1 MDNLR
6 LGIEW
11 DVNEAQLNASMAG
24 ARKQI
29 TSTSQ
34 TVEEMEDSVNQSL
47 ILFKEQNETLKNQ
60 SSIVE
65 TLKSKIS
72 GLQLAIIGASDIT
85 AISKLNKE
93 LQVYENELTKVNRA
107 GRQGFDDQGRAMISN
122 EGILQRLARAA
133 ALYERGMIE
142 ATRPENIEKYSQ
154 KLALVNSQISQMTKG
169 VSVNGNFNGLQNSIN
184 QISRELP
191 AFTYSIQTGFMAIS
205 NNLPIFADELV
216 RIRKENE
223 ALNASGK
230 KGVPVWKQLAQG
242 LFSWGT
248 LMSVGI
254 TLLTVYGKEIGSW
267 ISKLIGGK
275 NALDNLKAS
284 QESLNKAFSDSSFVK
299 AMQDVNRLRTAVDM
313 AKDGFVDKK
322 AVVEEY
328 NKTIGQTTGEIKSLD
343 EAERFLIDNAN
354 NYVKM
359 MLYKAAANKSLE
371 EAALSAIEAEKIRI
385 KDLKD
390 FEKTADRQSNKGHFS
405 TGGGAYVSQTDIKN
419 ANDFAIKEAA
429 RRKGE
434 EVKIH
439 EDAEKK
445 QLTISENFMKKAQ
458 SFAGKMNISV
468 FGDDPKKVKDT
479 SAKMESLFDKIAKG
493 RADMQNKI
501 LDLDKEY
508 ARKSMES
515 DEAELQALKDKFAKF
530 RRIIEAENT
539 EIAKYNNKNKGK
551 KGFKPVTLLDVGE
564 VDPIEKRATEDVVYK
579 QDTAKLAK
587 EIEEQK
593 KLFTEYEEYK
603 NKLGQDK
610 ANDTFK
616 DRLNGF
622 KTYVEYLKSVADKEA
637 EAMQAVDKKT
647 ASAGQEQRAK
657 LIEKESKEA
666 LSAEQK
672 KQTDLLALIITYDQK
687 RKELIRKFEEERAGL
702 IAGSSAEE
710 LSAFDRKHIEE
721 LNQLDDANIQKLTSY
736 KALFD
741 GIDKLTDAGARKVI
755 KDAEGMLASGI
766 NVSPEMLKK
775 IRETL
780 KDATKSLDERL
791 PDRVMK
797 LSGAF
802 GEMASSIGQVN
813 EELGSMLQGV
823 SNVLKAT
830 VQISGGFKD
839 LTKGINN
846 YQQNK
851 TDGGGGLLG
860 GISAIAGIAGPA
872 GQIVSAVAG
881 VASGV
886 VKFFGAAKES
896 ARLAEKQL
904 KEYQDK
910 IIEGELEYGRLL
922 RERARSQ
929 GAVNE
934 MTLKELEIQRELLET
949 QLKSAKLRDLSYNKN
964 INIGKFTFTTAE
976 KVKRE
981 EVLTDYEYALE
992 KILQDGT
999 EVTGQRKEKYGG
1011 FLGIGKKTR
1020 LVDVTDSLAGK
1031 TYEDLEKLYTEG
1043 KMNDATKA
1051 LFENLQKAKNE
1062 VDDINELMKEIDE
1075 TIMDKMSGGVSA
1087 SSISSTIIQG
1097 FKDGKRGAIDFADDI
1112 HDIIQNAL
1120 LSAMSATVLEEPLRE
1135 LVKKF
1140 REDSKDGL
1148 TQEEID
1154 AFKTG
1159 YESVVQKGLDA
1170 MKEIDKI
1177 TGGKIGSDSGSL
1189 SSGRINRTVS
1199 EDTASGILGFERSR
1213 YDLAKQQLLA
1223 VQSALDFEKKS
1234 YEEIVES
1241 VRYLKA
1247 IEQNTKD
1254 TVFELKNVVSELK
1267 KVNNNTS
1274 QQSNR
1279 AYTG

>member
-11 DVNEAQLNASMAG
+11 DVNEAQLNASMAD

-169 VSVNGNFNGLQNSIN
+169 VSVNGSFNGLQNSIN

-254 TLLTVYGKEIGSW
+254 TLLTVYGKEIGNW
-267 ISKLIGGK
+267 ISKLLGGK

-284 QESLNKAFSDSSFVK
+284 QESLNKAFADSSFIK
-299 AMQDVNRLRTAVDM
+299 AMQDINRLRTAVDM
-313 AKDGFVDKK
+313 AKSGFVDKK

-328 NKTIGQTTGEIKSLD
+328 NKTIGKTTGEIKSLD

-390 FEKTADRQSNKGHFS
+390 FEKTIDRQSNKGQFS

-419 ANDFAIKEAA
+419 SNDFAIKEAK
-429 RRKGE
+429 RRKDE
-434 EVKIH
+434 EVKIY
-439 EDAEKK
+439 EEAEKK
-445 QLTISENFMKKAQ
+445 QMTISENFMKKAQ

-479 SAKMESLFDKIAKG
+479 SAKMESLYDKIVKG
-493 RADMQNKI
+493 RTDMQNKI

-530 RRIIEAENT
+530 RRIIETENT

-551 KGFKPVTLLDVGE
+551 KGFKPVALLDVGE

-579 QDTAKLAK
+579 QGTTKLAK

-593 KLFTEYEEYK
+593 KLFAEYEEYK
-603 NKLGQDK
+603 SKLGQDK
-610 ANDTFK
+610 ADDTFK
-616 DRLNGF
+616 DRLKGF
-622 KTYVEYLKSVADKEA
+622 KTYVEYLKSVADKEG
-637 EAMQAVDKKT
+637 EAVQAVDKKT

-666 LSAEQK
+666 VSAEQK

-702 IAGSSAEE
+702 VAGSTADE

-755 KDAEGMLASGI
+755 KDAESMLASGI

-780 KDATKSLDERL
+780 KDATESLDERL

-830 VQISGGFKD
+830 VQVNSGIKD

-846 YQQNK
+846 YAANK
-851 TDGGGGLLG
+851 KDGGGGILG
-860 GISAIAGIAGPA
+860 SISAIAGIAGPV
-872 GQIVSAVAG
+872 GQIVGAVG
-881 VASGV
+881 SVVSGV
-886 VKFFGAAKES
+886 IGFFNAAKES
-896 ARLAEKQL
+896 ARQAEKQL
-904 KEYQDK
+904 KEYQD
-910 IIEGELEYGRLL
+910 IVLAGEFEYNRLL
-922 RERARSQ
+922 RERAREHESI
-929 GAVNE
+929 NE
-934 MTLKELEIQRELLET
+934 LTVEQIKLQQELLKLQTTDAESDFNAI
-949 QLKSAKLRDLSYNKN
+949 LKRIQSE
-964 INIGKFTFTTAE
+964 GKQ
-976 KVKRE
+976 
-981 EVLTDYEYALE
+981 
-992 KILQDGT
+992 I
-999 EVTGQRKEKYGG
+999 TGQKTEKYGG

-1020 LVDVTDSLAGK
+1020 VVDITSGLAGY
-1031 TYEDLEKLYTEG
+1031 TYAQLEELYTSK
-1043 KMNDATKA
+1043 KMTEATQK
-1051 LFENLQKAKNE
+1051 LFEELQKSKG
-1062 VDDINELMKEIDE
+1062 EIDGLAE
-1075 TIMDKMSGGVSA
+1075 SWDEAQSVILDKMSGGITA
-1087 SSISSTIIQG
+1087 DSISSTIIQG

-1112 HDIIQNAL
+1112 EGIIQNAL
-1120 LSAMSATVLEEPLRE
+1120 LSAMSATVLEKPLQE

-1148 TQEEID
+1148 SQDEID
-1154 AFKTG
+1154 AFKKG
-1159 YESVVQKGLDA
+1159 YGDIVKEGLDA
-1170 MKEIDKI
+1170 LKI
-1177 TGGKIGSDSGSL
+1177 IEGTYGTIGGTGSSSVKSEGVERMTEQSGVEFIGISRAHLD
-1189 SSGRINRTVS
+1189 VS
-1199 EDTASGILGFERSR
+1199 
-1213 YDLAKQQLLA
+1213 KQNLLA
-1223 VQSALDFEKKS
+1223 VQKVLEFEAKS
-1234 YEEIVES
+1234 YDQLVAQ
-1241 VRYLKA
+1241 VRHLKA
-1247 IEQNTKD
+1247 IEENTAAS
-1254 TVFELKNVVSELK
+1254 VIELKNVVTELK
-1267 KVNNNTS
+1267 AIKDNTKGG
-1274 QQSNR
+1274 
-1279 AYTG
+1279 YYGG